1 MTATAQVIELPHVV
15 RMRQRLAE
23 LEAVAAA
30 PPAPVPEPIP
40 DQREEVA
47 RLNAVAFHMAQ
58 MVAAVSSSVDGLE
71 EMCNVEKARAD
82 EAELMLAMANA
93 GAQKSLDQ
101 ISERDRRLAHVAEE
115 LAGLRR
121 QIADARAE
129 NESLIEGKAVETGLL
144 RQTIT
149 RLQADLE
156 RAQARAKAAEAEL
169 EQVRAERDR
178 NKTMARD
185 VALAC
190 ATFAESR
197 AEGFAIG
204 QDIRNGLAKAWA
216 P

>member
-71 EMCNVEKARAD
+71 QMCNVEKARAD

-185 VALAC
+185 VARAC